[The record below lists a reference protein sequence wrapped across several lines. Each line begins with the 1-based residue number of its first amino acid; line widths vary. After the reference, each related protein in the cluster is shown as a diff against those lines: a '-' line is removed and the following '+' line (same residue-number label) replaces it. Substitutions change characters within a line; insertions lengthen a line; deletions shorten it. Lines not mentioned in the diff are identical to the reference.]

1 MRATTLDAALES
13 ARLIANISLH
23 RATYVPDNRDA
34 VIIMEK
40 AEELRAL
47 ENEIDAEISQLRQ
60 QKHRIQAQLNVHHA
74 LVSPSRRL
82 PFEMLSEI
90 FVLALPE
97 DWANKYAGKR
107 CLNIA
112 SVCSSWRAVAL
123 NTPRIWTTLKFAVS
137 NPIAKRTAAVKAE
150 LDKTAQ
156 APLDLTIDMSAPF
169 HNRLWS
175 YGPTRDD
182 TWSDEAWALLCTQSH
197 RWRRVCLDQI
207 PSNAYSVAAEYA
219 FPALRSLSIALDDE
233 EQDGA
238 HVIPLHIFQNASKVT
253 TLHVCYLTTPINLSL
268 PPTWKIT
275 ELTITCGDYSAIGSF
290 TPPLMPCFEAILA
303 CSCTLRK
310 LIVSAD
316 KAGSLPANRGPTTFP
331 ALEELRLDDS
341 ATSLCLYI
349 QAPHL
354 QTATLSS
361 FPDLEIDALPIFQ
374 EFLQNSSG
382 CPSLRSLSLVELRA
396 PSYQV
401 IDCLRDV
408 PQVTDLRLSHTED
421 TEIGDDSLI
430 SPEVADALSRN
441 GCALTPDG
449 GTRRTTT
456 LLPNLL
462 RLTFDVG
469 GTPYEEENE
478 DYRDALRDIVVSR
491 TRSRVVHG
499 VALARL
505 ERFSTDAIGYS
516 YPRRVASGR
525 RGV

>member
-1 MRATTLDAALES
+1 
-13 ARLIANISLH
+13 
-23 RATYVPDNRDA
+23 
-34 VIIMEK
+34 
-40 AEELRAL
+40 
-47 ENEIDAEISQLRQ
+47 
-60 QKHRIQAQLNVHHA
+60 
-74 LVSPSRRL
+74 
-82 PFEMLSEI
+82 
-90 FVLALPE
+90 
-97 DWANKYAGKR
+97 
-107 CLNIA
+107 
-112 SVCSSWRAVAL
+112 
-123 NTPRIWTTLKFAVS
+123 
-137 NPIAKRTAAVKAE
+137 
-150 LDKTAQ
+150 
-156 APLDLTIDMSAPF
+156 
-169 HNRLWS
+169 
-175 YGPTRDD
+175 
-182 TWSDEAWALLCTQSH
+182 
-197 RWRRVCLDQI
+197 
-207 PSNAYSVAAEYA
+207 
-219 FPALRSLSIALDDE
+219 
-233 EQDGA
+233 
-238 HVIPLHIFQNASKVT
+238 
-253 TLHVCYLTTPINLSL
+253 
-268 PPTWKIT
+268 
-275 ELTITCGDYSAIGSF
+275 
-290 TPPLMPCFEAILA
+290 MPCFEAILA

-316 KAGSLPANRGPTTFP
+316 KAGPLPANRGPTT
-331 ALEELRLDDS
+331 

-382 CPSLRSLSLVELRA
+382 CP
-396 PSYQV
+396 
-401 IDCLRDV
+401 
-408 PQVTDLRLSHTED
+408 LSHTED

-505 ERFSTDAIGYS
+505 ERFSTDAIGDSS
-516 YPRRVASGR
+516 YTASRNLKRQFLSRAKQPGTHLDLWTTEGSSQIYGTFIFAFELSDAVTSIR
-525 RGV
+525 CMAYVLPTVL